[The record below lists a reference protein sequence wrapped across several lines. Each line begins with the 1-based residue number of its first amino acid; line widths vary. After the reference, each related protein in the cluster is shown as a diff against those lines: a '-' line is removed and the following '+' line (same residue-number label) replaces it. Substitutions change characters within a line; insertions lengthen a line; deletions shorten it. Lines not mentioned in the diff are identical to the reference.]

1 MVKEESRVGTLP
13 PGGSLSAQQD
23 DGCHEGNQGEA
34 GDAGKSDDE
43 PDGDAETVLG

>member
-13 PGGSLSAQQD
+13 PGGSTPAQQD
-23 DGCHEGNQGEA
+23 DGCHQGNEGEA
-34 GDAGKSDDE
+34 GHTGKADDE